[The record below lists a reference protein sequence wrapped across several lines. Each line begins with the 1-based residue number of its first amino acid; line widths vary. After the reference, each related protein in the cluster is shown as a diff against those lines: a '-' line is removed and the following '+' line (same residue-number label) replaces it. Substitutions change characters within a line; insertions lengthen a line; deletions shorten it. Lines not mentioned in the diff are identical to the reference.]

1 MPRALGPRKIGK
13 YPIEFKAKAV
23 ALSRLPG
30 LEVRQVAESLGIHP
44 FMLSRWRKEA
54 REGLFTVSG
63 GKLGLHAKQVAELKR
78 LRQVEQENRVLKE
91 ELSLLKK
98 LSGSAPNEN
107 RDLRLPGAEPG
118 PTPNK
123 RFVPHLQGDPK
134 RLLWLA
140 PATVQPTPNPEPGVV
155 GPNCCHLRCQ

>member
-30 LEVRQVAESLGIHP
+30 MEVRQVAESLGIHP
-44 FMLSRWRKEA
+44 FMLSRWRKQA
-54 REGLFTVSG
+54 REGLFTVSS
-63 GKLGLHAKQVAELKR
+63 GKLGLDAKQVAELKR

-91 ELSLLKK
+91 ELTLLKK

-107 RDLRLPGAEPG
+107 RDLCFRGTEPG

-123 RFVPHLQGDPK
+123 RAVPHLDRK
-134 RLLWLA
+134 S
-140 PATVQPTPNPEPGVV
+140 V
-155 GPNCCHLRCQ
+155 

>member
-1 MPRALGPRKIGK
+1 MLRALGPRKIGK

-63 GKLGLHAKQVAELKR
+63 GKLGLDAKQVAELKR

-91 ELSLLKK
+91 ELTLLKK
-98 LSGSAPNEN
+98 AIRFCSERKRRS
-107 RDLRLPGAEPG
+107 
-118 PTPNK
+118 TPSWS
-123 RFVPHLQGDPK
+123 RTGTD
-134 RLLWLA
+134 
-140 PATVQPTPNPEPGVV
+140 TE
-155 GPNCCHLRCQ
+155 